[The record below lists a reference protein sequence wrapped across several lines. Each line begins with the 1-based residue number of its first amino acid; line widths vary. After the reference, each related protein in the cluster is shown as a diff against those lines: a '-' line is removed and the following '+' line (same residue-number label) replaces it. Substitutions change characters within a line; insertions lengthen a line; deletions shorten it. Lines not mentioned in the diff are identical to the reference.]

1 MTLAEIGNFLITQ
14 VQTNQFLTGATIT
27 GALMGAVYTLKSW
40 FFRAYAFVKGFF
52 RVSLTIHSEDALYIP
67 VSTWLYAHNFDKF
80 ARTYRVRY
88 VENKPTYGP
97 AEGSFLFLHKKQII
111 RVSITKDA
119 ANQTNSWR
127 SQTRE
132 YLTISYYSFQRSR
145 DILNEIVTEAI
156 ADYVRCEEGI
166 PVYASTGGSYNF
178 VTRISR
184 RKVPAVVLPQG
195 ELERI
200 EGDIQT
206 FLDRA
211 DWYLDRGVPYH
222 RGYLLTGPPG
232 TGKTSLVRHLGQRF
246 GMPVYVSD
254 GSIRSITCAPPRSI
268 LLLEDVDSI
277 TKMRDAAKDF
287 SRYAAAVGSTPN
299 AGVVSDSKAISEEDI
314 FAPTL
319 SVLLNALDG
328 IASTDGVIVV
338 MTTNC
343 PEKLDPAVLRPGRVD
358 YRLHLGPCSLEQGI
372 RMFTKF
378 YGSDKIRQFAA
389 VLPVGIYT
397 PAQLQDTFII
407 SETAE
412 EAIDRLAEVHIE
424 EQAA

>member
-1 MTLAEIGNFLITQ
+1 MTFAEIWSFLVAQ

-27 GALMGAVYTLKSW
+27 GALMGIVYTCKSW
-40 FFRAYAFVKGFF
+40 LFRAYAMVKGFF
-52 RVSLTIHSEDALYIP
+52 RISLTIHSEDALYIP
-67 VSTWLYAHNFDKF
+67 VSTWLYAHNFDRF

-88 VENKPTYGP
+88 VDNKPTYGP
-97 AEGSFLFLHKKQII
+97 AEGSFLFLYKGQLI
-111 RVSITKDA
+111 RVTITKDSA
-119 ANQTNSWR
+119 TNASSWR

-132 YLTISYYSFQRSR
+132 YLTISYYSFKRSR
-145 DILNEIVTEAI
+145 EILNGIVKEAI
-156 ADYVRCEEGI
+156 ADYVRCDEGV
-166 PVYASTGGSYNF
+166 PVYASEGGSYNL
-178 VTRISR
+178 VTRINK
-184 RKVPAVVLPQG
+184 RKVPSVVLPQG

-200 EGDIQT
+200 EEDIQA
-206 FLDRA
+206 FIDRK

-254 GSIRSITCAPPRSI
+254 GTIRSITCAPPRSI

-287 SRYAAAVGSTPN
+287 SRYATSAGSTPGK
-299 AGVVSDSKAISEEDI
+299 AEGSKSESMEEI
-314 FAPTL
+314 FAPSL
-319 SVLLNALDG
+319 SSLLNALDG

-378 YGSDKIRQFAA
+378 YGDERVRQFAA
-389 VLPVGIYT
+389 VLPVGVYT
-397 PAQLQDTFII
+397 PAQLQDTFIV

-412 EAIDRLAEVHIE
+412 EAIDRLALALVE
-424 EQAA
+424 ERAA